1 MAARRRPRGATATTA
16 KARWTIAV
24 YMAGDNDLDASAYK
38 DLVEMK
44 KVGSTP
50 DVTVVAQL
58 DSLRAK
64 GCSRYRIT
72 KGSRAT
78 LAKDVVKKLG
88 TQNTGDP
95 QGLID
100 FMDWVAREAP
110 ADRYL
115 LVLWNHGEGWD
126 DTDIYEAERK
136 TRTRGGRKA
145 EIRHAL
151 FRTSVQK
158 AKKAVARGGVHTRAI
173 LLDDSAKDFLD
184 NIELKKAIVAAHK
197 ALGQPIDLF
206 GMDACLMNQAE
217 VAYQVCNDARVMV
230 GSELTEPTDGWP
242 YDVVLAKLARKP
254 QMTAADLAKIIV
266 QEYTASYR
274 GADVDVT
281 QSAVDLAASPG
292 LARAVSGLAGALR
305 TGLGNAKTRDAVS
318 LARLHV
324 QQFDDNL
331 EANVDLGH
339 LCRLLDVAALP
350 KTIRTAARGVLEALD
365 RAIVAT
371 GRIGTGVSHASGVAI
386 YFPHRSISPLYANL
400 DWAKR
405 TTWPAFLRAFCRA

>member
-1 MAARRRPRGATATTA
+1 MAARKPTRGAKATA
-16 KARWTIAV
+16 KARWTVAV
-24 YMAGDNDLDASAYK
+24 YMAGDNNLDGSAYK

-44 KVGSTP
+44 KVGSTG

-58 DSLRAK
+58 DSLRAR

-72 KGSRAT
+72 KGSRTT

-95 QGLID
+95 KGLID
-100 FMDWVAREAP
+100 FMRWVATEAP
-110 ADRYL
+110 AERYL
-115 LVLWNHGEGWD
+115 LVLWNHGQGWD
-126 DTDIYEAERK
+126 DTDIYADER
-136 TRTRGGRKA
+136 TARTRGGRKP

-151 FRTSVQK
+151 FRTSVKK
-158 AKKAVARGGVHTRAI
+158 AKQAVARGGVHTRAI
-173 LLDDSAKDFLD
+173 LLDDGAKDFLD
-184 NIELKKAIVAAHK
+184 NVELKQAIVAARR

-217 VAYQVCNDARVMV
+217 VAYQVCNEARFMV

-242 YDVVLAKLARKP
+242 YDVVLAKLARNP
-254 QMTAADLAKIIV
+254 AMTAAELAKIIV
-266 QEYTASYR
+266 QEYIASYR
-274 GADVDVT
+274 GAAVDVT
-281 QSAVDLAASPG
+281 QSAVDLSASPG
-292 LARAVSGLAGALR
+292 LARAVSGLADALR
-305 TGLGNAKTRDAVS
+305 AGLANANTRDAIS

-324 QQFDDNL
+324 QPFDDNL

-339 LCRLLDVAALP
+339 LCRLLDVAAMSP
-350 KTIRTAARGVLEALD
+350 AIRMAARDVLQALG
-365 RAIVAT
+365 RAIVAS
-371 GRIGTGVSHASGVAI
+371 GRIGSEVPNASGVAI

-405 TTWPAFLRAFCRA
+405 TTWPAFLRAFCGA